1 MFSLA
6 AFAIFKLQT
15 KKKIVKIDRD
25 SEEKD
30 QSRTAILTG
39 KKDHKLTQAIID

>member
-15 KKKIVKIDRD
+15 KKKIDRD